1 MGMSSFCFNFDA
13 FATPVPWLAA
23 AMILAALPATAI
35 ADDPPLQAA
44 VRPVPRQIAQANTI
58 IIAGVDDITL
68 GTWPGAGDLQG
79 FSQHCVGTN
88 AGGRRF
94 GIVVTGSGAGGS
106 FALSNGVSTLPFT
119 VQYSDRRGT
128 ATVTPGVTLGNR
140 RGQRLN
146 QCRNIRRERM
156 RISVRILSSDL
167 SNATAGSYS
176 GMLTLTVTPE

>member
-1 MGMSSFCFNFDA
+1 MSFCCKTFDA
-13 FATPVPWLAA
+13 IAKRGALIAA
-23 AMILAALPATAI
+23 VMILAAIPATAKA
-35 ADDPPLQAA
+35 ADE
-44 VRPVPRQIAQANTI
+44 I
-58 IIAGVDDITL
+58 IIDGLDDIVL

-106 FALSNGVSTLPFT
+106 FVLSNGVSALPFT
-119 VQYSDRRGT
+119 VQYRDRRGT

-140 RGQRLN
+140 RGQGLN

-176 GMLTLTVTPE
+176 GRLTLTVTPE